1 MPKTKVTPLS
11 PNPHSTR
18 HPRPCFTKANITLIL
33 SLLDSHRLLDEWMKE
48 QMDTRV
54 PVYSLDPVP
63 SLLENLW
70 CLPMNT
76 G

>member
-1 MPKTKVTPLS
+1 MPKTKVTLLS
-11 PNPHSTR
+11 PYPHSTR
-18 HPRPCFTKANITLIL
+18 HPRPCFMKANTTSIL

-48 QMDTRV
+48 QMDTRG

-70 CLPMNT
+70 FLPMNT